1 MNIYVGIFLSLFSHL
16 RLPSHAGEVK
26 CYRYGWIMAKLG
38 VVGGFGAPSVCLCFL
53 GGAAVAGGPQKTC

>member
-1 MNIYVGIFLSLFSHL
+1 MNIREVCAQLFLSLFRHMQG
-16 RLPSHAGEVK
+16 RRNATHMDG
-26 CYRYGWIMAKLG
+26 RIMVKLG